1 MEDSAK
7 KDTNK
12 SNPDGKNN
20 KAIGFITRWYNKIYA
35 FVIYCLSG
43 VWKDPRQ
50 TFKVRLI
57 KTMNLSINS
66 FMDRGLQIRSMALTY
81 YTVLSLVPA
90 LALLVAIARGFGMSD
105 SMQNELYTLFPS
117 QHKVIATAMQFVD
130 SYLNEASQG
139 VFVGVGIV
147 VLLWTIISLLS
158 YIEDAFNS
166 IWDVK
171 SGRSLYQKLT
181 DYIAIC
187 LIVPIL
193 ILCSSG
199 VSIFMTSTIRD
210 NFNFPFLTFGV
221 NIALE
226 IAPLILAW
234 MAFTFSYY
242 FIPTTKVSFK
252 YAMIAGAIGA
262 IVFHVLQWLFVSGQI
277 YVSKY
282 NAIYGSFAFLPLLLV
297 WLQLSWMILLSGCVL
312 TYSLQNVF
320 SFNFLG
326 DDSEISNRSWRYLTI
341 ITMGVVVK
349 RFVKAETPLSTTEIA
364 SRYNLPV
371 RMVNRIVGRLMKAKM
386 VYEVKLD
393 DSRTGLSP
401 ALEISNLSLGDFLA
415 KMDSC
420 GETDIIPD
428 FKEIYKELLADI
440 APPSSDLFAPFD
452 KILMKDL
459 PLPAPAKIRTI
470 LAAVEK

>member
-1 MEDSAK
+1 
-7 KDTNK
+7 
-12 SNPDGKNN
+12 
-20 KAIGFITRWYNKIYA
+20 
-35 FVIYCLSG
+35 
-43 VWKDPRQ
+43 
-50 TFKVRLI
+50 
-57 KTMNLSINS
+57 MN
-66 FMDRGLQIRSMALTY
+66 
-81 YTVLSLVPA
+81 
-90 LALLVAIARGFGMSD
+90 
-105 SMQNELYTLFPS
+105 
-117 QHKVIATAMQFVD
+117 
-130 SYLNEASQG
+130 
-139 VFVGVGIV
+139 
-147 VLLWTIISLLS
+147 
-158 YIEDAFNS
+158 
-166 IWDVK
+166 
-171 SGRSLYQKLT
+171 
-181 DYIAIC
+181 
-187 LIVPIL
+187 
-193 ILCSSG
+193 
-199 VSIFMTSTIRD
+199 
-210 NFNFPFLTFGV
+210 
-221 NIALE
+221 
-226 IAPLILAW
+226 
-234 MAFTFSYY
+234 
-242 FIPTTKVSFK
+242 
-252 YAMIAGAIGA
+252 AGAIGA

-349 RFVKAETPLSTTEIA
+349 RFVKAESPLSTTEIA

-470 LAAVEK
+470 LATVEH